1 MWALYRKEI
10 SQYFSSLGG
19 IIAIAVFL
27 IVNGL
32 VLFVFEDNLL
42 DFGYATL
49 DRFFELSPWI
59 LLLLVPAITM
69 RSFAEEFRTGTWE
82 VLRTQPITL
91 WQLMLGK
98 YLGALFVVVIALVPT
113 FFYAI
118 LLQALAADPG
128 LDWGATLG
136 SYMGLFF
143 LAAVFTAIGIWCS
156 SLSANTIVA
165 FLIALLCMAVFYY
178 GFHAISLIPGI
189 PAGVDYWIEWIG
201 IDFHYRSMS
210 RGLLV
215 LGDLVYFSSLL
226 FLFFLLTLR
235 NLRVR

>member
-10 SQYFSSLGG
+10 SQYFSSLSG
-19 IIAIAVFL
+19 IIAIVVFL

-42 DFGYATL
+42 DFGYASL

-82 VLRTQPITL
+82 VLRTQPLTL
-91 WQLMLGK
+91 WQLLMGK
-98 YLGALFVVVIALVPT
+98 YLAAFMVVVIALIPT

-118 LLQALAADPG
+118 VLQGLSANPG

-136 SYMGLFF
+136 SYLGLFF

-156 SLSANTIVA
+156 SLSVNTIIA
-165 FLIALLCMAVFYY
+165 FLIALLFMAIFYY
-178 GFHAISLIPGI
+178 GFHAMSLIPGI
-189 PAGVDYWIEWIG
+189 PPGVDYWIEWTG

-210 RGLLV
+210 RGLLT
-215 LGDLVYFSSLL
+215 LGDLIYFSSLL
-226 FLFFLLTLR
+226 VLLFLFTLR
-235 NLRVR
+235 NLRIR

>member
-10 SQYFSSLGG
+10 SQFFSSLSG
-19 IIAIAVFL
+19 IIAIVIFL

-32 VLFVFEDNLL
+32 VLFVFEDNIL

-59 LLLLVPAITM
+59 LLLLAPAITM
-69 RSFAEEFRTGTWE
+69 WSFAEEFRTGTWE
-82 VLRTQPITL
+82 VLLAQPLTF
-91 WQLMLGK
+91 WQLLMGK
-98 YLGALFVVVIALVPT
+98 YLSAFTVVAIALMPT
-113 FFYAI
+113 FFYAF
-118 LLQALAADPG
+118 LLQELSAGPG
-128 LDWGATLG
+128 LDWGATMG
-136 SYMGLFF
+136 SYLGLYI

-165 FLIALLCMAVFYY
+165 FLLALIFMAVLYY

-189 PAGVDYWIEWIG
+189 PAGLDYLIEWMG
-201 IDFHYRSMS
+201 IDFHYRSIS

-215 LGDLVYFSSLL
+215 LGDLVYFGSLLLLL
-226 FLFFLLTLR
+226 FLFTLH